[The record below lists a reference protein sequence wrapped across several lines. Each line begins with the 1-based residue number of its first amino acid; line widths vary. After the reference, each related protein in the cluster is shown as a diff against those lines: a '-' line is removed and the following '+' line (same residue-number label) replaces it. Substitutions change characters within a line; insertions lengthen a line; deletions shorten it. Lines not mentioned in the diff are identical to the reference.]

1 MAIKKNRRERLYTPK
16 TKKEALDKHF
26 INLAKAKK
34 MIQAAG
40 SQQPV
45 HYHAAAIQ
53 ALLDTSGCK
62 ALRIYKAKEE
72 DGADTF
78 VIIAVNDFYDDLP
91 LKRKKTKKGIAK
103 VSRGDEEG
111 ALDMGQTCPS
121 GYSGGEEEQVKVIL
135 PQLLSNS

>member
-1 MAIKKNRRERLYTPK
+1 MAIKKTRRERLYAPK

-26 INLAKAKK
+26 INLVKAKK

-72 DGADTF
+72 DGSDTF

-91 LKRKKTKKGIAK
+91 LKKTKKGIAK

-121 GYSGGEEEQVKVIL
+121 GYSGGEDEQVKVIP